1 VNALRHP
8 KGSRPGRQRSAGA
21 RGEEL
26 EPAVIA
32 LLVFY
37 GLAILCANVALV
49 AGL

>member
-1 VNALRHP
+1 MDGPRRTRH
-8 KGSRPGRQRSAGA
+8 SRPGREQTVSG

-37 GLAILCANVALV
+37 GLAILCANVALM

>member
-1 VNALRHP
+1 MDTTRHP
-8 KGSRPGRQRSAGA
+8 QHSRPGRERTARS

-49 AGL
+49 AGF